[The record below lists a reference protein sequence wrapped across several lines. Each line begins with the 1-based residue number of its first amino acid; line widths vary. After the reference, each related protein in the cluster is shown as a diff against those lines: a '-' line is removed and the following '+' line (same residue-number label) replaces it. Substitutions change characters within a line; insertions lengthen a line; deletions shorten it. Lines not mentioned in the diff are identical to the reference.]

1 MSFVFSS
8 PVKEN
13 ISMEST
19 RMCRTEEGFLDE
31 EDSCFIAQ

>member
-19 RMCRTEEGFLDE
+19 RMCGTEEDFLDD
-31 EDSCFIAQ
+31 DSCFIAQ